1 MIIFAETEEVWT
13 FNDVNKMSNQF
24 AHFLIDKGYKR
35 RDTMAIFMQNQPK
48 YMVALLG
55 LAKIGVTA
63 ALINNN
69 LTQEVRYKAFS
80 VLLFTTF
87 YVTIHMCPTM
97 ISITK
102 KLGSYQAW
110 IVFAILHS
118 KYYLNRVFT
127 IYLVRVYKYFFR

>member
-80 VLLFTTF
+80 VFSFTTF
-87 YVTIHMCPTM
+87 I
-97 ISITK
+97 
-102 KLGSYQAW
+102 
-110 IVFAILHS
+110 
-118 KYYLNRVFT
+118 
-127 IYLVRVYKYFFR
+127 